1 MDTQATQLRP
11 SRPTVLGSVS
21 TLGAALPFLALL
33 VVGVLFPLFGG
44 GYWGVIATRACVYWV
59 LVSGLN
65 LVVGFAGQIAI
76 GWVALL
82 TLGAYTT
89 SVLAAGNVMP
99 ALPPYLALAIAA
111 VVGAIFGLIIGL
123 PALRLRTFYF
133 AITTLGFAT
142 IVTQVALAWQ
152 SVTGGG
158 VGVAGPIFPEPFA
171 SQWGF
176 YYFCFGLAAICTW
189 TTANIAASR
198 FGRAL
203 TAIRDAE
210 VAAEASGIAKP
221 ALLGAV
227 FLFSGAVAAVAGGLF
242 AALQSYITPDAFT
255 LDLSVLFF
263 IAILIGGRGSIL
275 GPLLGTILLTVLPEF
290 AAPLVAW
297 STFLYAAL
305 LLVIVLVIP
314 GGIAELLDFKN
325 RRPLESDRAII
336 PRPDLLDRLLG
347 TTPNAGALTLQ
358 QVALSFGG
366 VQAIDGL
373 DLEIRPGQVHGLI
386 GPNGS
391 GKTTTLNVI
400 SGYYA
405 PQRGAVRLNDAA
417 MPVLARHQRAR
428 MRIART
434 FQTPRIVGSASV
446 LQNVMIGGTIDGEG
460 TFVESLLS
468 LPRHRRDEAM
478 LRDTAMLAL
487 AAVGLERLAQ
497 VRADRL
503 QHSELR
509 FTEIARALMLR
520 PAFLLLDEPAAGLS
534 AEEIARLSALLLA
547 IARAGTGVLLVEHH
561 PDLIFDICHYV
572 TVLNLGMPIS
582 EPDPLLD
589 VAGLSSGYGKIGV
602 LRGVDLN
609 VGAGEVVAL
618 LGPNGAGKT
627 TLLRAVSGLLPWSG
641 SVRFAGRDLAG
652 FSPRETVRCGLAH
665 VVEGHRVF
673 TQLSVLDNLLLAAY
687 DLPRGERAV
696 RVEEVFGLFPEIAA
710 KRHER
715 AAALS
720 GGQQQILAVAQGLVR
735 RPRLLMLDEPSA
747 GLSPVLVDRVL
758 VVVQRL
764 REAGTAVLLVEQLI
778 EKALALADRVYALAR
793 GSIVLEAKTGEA
805 DLPLRLQHA
814 YMATGSF
821 HT

>member
-1 MDTQATQLRP
+1 MDTPAAQLRP
-11 SRPTVLGSVS
+11 SRAQLLGSAN
-21 TLGAALPFLALL
+21 TLGTALPFLLL
-33 VVGVLFPLFGG
+33 LLLGAAFPLFGG

-89 SVLAAGNVMP
+89 SVLVAGNATP
-99 ALPPYLALAIAA
+99 PFPPYLALAIAA
-111 VVGAIFGLIIGL
+111 VVGAAFGLIVGL

-158 VGVAGPIFPEPFA
+158 VGVPGPVFPEPF
-171 SQWGF
+171 SSLWGF

-189 TTANIAASR
+189 MTANIAASR

-210 VAAEASGIAKP
+210 VAAEASGISKP
-221 ALLGAV
+221 ALLVAV

-242 AALQSYITPDAFT
+242 ATLQSYITPDAFT

-297 STFLYAAL
+297 STFLYAVL
-305 LLVIVLVIP
+305 LLVIVLAMP
-314 GGIAELLDFKN
+314 GGIAEILDFKN
-325 RRPLESDRAII
+325 RRPLASNRAII
-336 PRPDLLDRLLG
+336 PQPDLLPRLLCAP
-347 TTPNAGALTLQ
+347 TIATGALTLE
-358 QVALSFGG
+358 QVALRFGG
-366 VQAIDGL
+366 VRAIDGL
-373 DLEIRPGQVHGLI
+373 DLEIASGQVHGLI

-405 PQRGAVRLNDAA
+405 QQSGTVRLNGAA
-417 MPVLARHQRAR
+417 LQVSARHQRAR

-446 LQNVMIGGTIDGEG
+446 LENVMIGGTIDGEA

-468 LPRHRRDEAM
+468 LPRHRRDETK

-487 AAVGLERLAQ
+487 AIVGLERLAP

-534 AEEIARLSALLLA
+534 AEEIARLGALIVA
-547 IARAGTGVLLVEHH
+547 IARAGAGVLVVEHH
-561 PDLIFDICHYV
+561 PDLIFDVCHRV
-572 TVLNLGMPIS
+572 TVLNLGKI
-582 EPDPLLD
+582 LA
-589 VAGLSSGYGKIGV
+589 AGTPTEIRSH
-602 LRGVDLN
+602 R
-609 VGAGEVVAL
+609 EVVNAY
-618 LGPNGAGKT
+618 LGG
-627 TLLRAVSGLLPWSG
+627 
-641 SVRFAGRDLAG
+641 
-652 FSPRETVRCGLAH
+652 
-665 VVEGHRVF
+665 
-673 TQLSVLDNLLLAAY
+673 
-687 DLPRGERAV
+687 
-696 RVEEVFGLFPEIAA
+696 
-710 KRHER
+710 
-715 AAALS
+715 
-720 GGQQQILAVAQGLVR
+720 
-735 RPRLLMLDEPSA
+735 
-747 GLSPVLVDRVL
+747 
-758 VVVQRL
+758 
-764 REAGTAVLLVEQLI
+764 
-778 EKALALADRVYALAR
+778 
-793 GSIVLEAKTGEA
+793 
-805 DLPLRLQHA
+805 
-814 YMATGSF
+814 
-821 HT
+821 

>member
-1 MDTQATQLRP
+1 MDARMTQVRP
-11 SRPTVLGSVS
+11 SRADA
-21 TLGAALPFLALL
+21 LGATGALGVALPFLALL
-33 VVGVLFPLFGG
+33 VIGIAFPLFGG

-89 SVLAAGNVMP
+89 SVLVAGNVTP
-99 ALPPYLALAIAA
+99 ALPPYLALSLAA
-111 VVGAIFGLIIGL
+111 VVGAIFGLIVGL

-158 VGVAGPIFPEPFA
+158 VGVAGPIFPKPFD

-176 YYFCFGLAAICTW
+176 YYFCFALAAICTW
-189 TTANIAASR
+189 MTANIAASR

-210 VAAEASGIAKP
+210 VAAEACGIAKP
-221 ALLGAV
+221 PLLALV
-227 FLFSGAVAAVAGGLF
+227 FLFSGAVAAIAGGLF
-242 AALQSYITPDAFT
+242 ASLQSYITPDAFT

-263 IAILIGGRGSIL
+263 IAILIGGRSSIL

-297 STFLYAAL
+297 STFLYAVL
-305 LLVIVLVIP
+305 LLVIVLAMP
-314 GGIAELLDFKN
+314 GGIAELLDYKN
-325 RRPLESDRAII
+325 RRPLESGRAIV
-336 PRPDLLDRLLG
+336 PRPELLTRLLAAPADAG
-347 TTPNAGALTLQ
+347 AGALTLE
-358 QVALSFGG
+358 QVALAFGG
-366 VQAIDGL
+366 VHAIDGL
-373 DLEIRPGQVHGLI
+373 DLEIRSGQIHGLI

-405 PQRGAVRLNDAA
+405 QQSGAVRLNGAA
-417 MPVLARHQRAR
+417 LPVLERHRRAH

-446 LQNVMIGGTIDGEG
+446 LQNVMIGGTIDGAC

-468 LPRHRRDEAM
+468 LPRHRRDEVL

-487 AAVGLERLAQ
+487 AAVGLERLAA

-534 AEEIARLSALLLA
+534 AEEIGRLGALVVA

-561 PDLIFDICHYV
+561 ADLIFDICHHV
-572 TVLNLGMPIS
+572 TVLNLGKN
-582 EPDPLLD
+582 LA
-589 VAGLSSGYGKIGV
+589 AGTPGEI
-602 LRGVDLN
+602 R
-609 VGAGEVVAL
+609 AHREVVNAY
-618 LGPNGAGKT
+618 LGG
-627 TLLRAVSGLLPWSG
+627 
-641 SVRFAGRDLAG
+641 
-652 FSPRETVRCGLAH
+652 
-665 VVEGHRVF
+665 
-673 TQLSVLDNLLLAAY
+673 
-687 DLPRGERAV
+687 
-696 RVEEVFGLFPEIAA
+696 
-710 KRHER
+710 
-715 AAALS
+715 
-720 GGQQQILAVAQGLVR
+720 
-735 RPRLLMLDEPSA
+735 
-747 GLSPVLVDRVL
+747 
-758 VVVQRL
+758 
-764 REAGTAVLLVEQLI
+764 
-778 EKALALADRVYALAR
+778 
-793 GSIVLEAKTGEA
+793 
-805 DLPLRLQHA
+805 
-814 YMATGSF
+814 
-821 HT
+821 

>member
-1 MDTQATQLRP
+1 MDMPMTQVRP
-11 SRPTVLGSVS
+11 SRADALGATS
-21 TLGAALPFLALL
+21 TLGVALPFLVLL
-33 VVGVLFPLFGG
+33 VIGIAFPLFGG

-89 SVLAAGNVMP
+89 SVLVAGNVTP
-99 ALPPYLALAIAA
+99 ELSPYLALAIAA
-111 VVGAIFGLIIGL
+111 VVGAIFGLIVGL

-158 VGVAGPIFPEPFA
+158 VGVAGPIFPKPFD

-189 TTANIAASR
+189 MTANIAASR

-210 VAAEASGIAKP
+210 VAAEACGIAKP
-221 ALLGAV
+221 ALLALV

-242 AALQSYITPDAFT
+242 ASLQSYITPDAFT

-263 IAILIGGRGSIL
+263 IAILIGGRSSIL

-297 STFLYAAL
+297 STFLYAVL
-305 LLVIVLVIP
+305 LLVIVLAMP
-314 GGIAELLDFKN
+314 GGIAELLDYKN
-325 RRPLESDRAII
+325 RRPLESGRAIV
-336 PRPDLLDRLLG
+336 PRPELLDRLLAAPAG
-347 TTPNAGALTLQ
+347 ADAGALTLE
-358 QVALSFGG
+358 QVALAFGG
-366 VQAIDGL
+366 VHAIDGL
-373 DLEIRPGQVHGLI
+373 DLEIRSGQIHGLI

-405 PQRGAVRLNDAA
+405 QQSGTVRLNGAA
-417 MPVLARHQRAR
+417 LPVLERHRRAY

-446 LQNVMIGGTIDGEG
+446 LQNVMIGGTIDGQG

-487 AAVGLERLAQ
+487 AAVGLERLAP

-534 AEEIARLSALLLA
+534 AEEIGRLGALVVA
-547 IARAGTGVLLVEHH
+547 ISRAGTGVLLVEHH
-561 PDLIFDICHYV
+561 ADLIFDICHHV
-572 TVLNLGMPIS
+572 TVLNLGKN
-582 EPDPLLD
+582 LA
-589 VAGLSSGYGKIGV
+589 AGTPAEIRSH
-602 LRGVDLN
+602 R
-609 VGAGEVVAL
+609 EVVNAY
-618 LGPNGAGKT
+618 LGG
-627 TLLRAVSGLLPWSG
+627 
-641 SVRFAGRDLAG
+641 
-652 FSPRETVRCGLAH
+652 
-665 VVEGHRVF
+665 
-673 TQLSVLDNLLLAAY
+673 
-687 DLPRGERAV
+687 
-696 RVEEVFGLFPEIAA
+696 
-710 KRHER
+710 
-715 AAALS
+715 
-720 GGQQQILAVAQGLVR
+720 
-735 RPRLLMLDEPSA
+735 
-747 GLSPVLVDRVL
+747 
-758 VVVQRL
+758 
-764 REAGTAVLLVEQLI
+764 
-778 EKALALADRVYALAR
+778 
-793 GSIVLEAKTGEA
+793 
-805 DLPLRLQHA
+805 
-814 YMATGSF
+814 
-821 HT
+821 

>member
-1 MDTQATQLRP
+1 MNRMSLPLTQSTSRTTGFGATF
-11 SRPTVLGSVS
+11 SLG
-21 TLGAALPFLALL
+21 GALPLL
-33 VVGVLFPLFGG
+33 VLLVIGLVFPLFGG

-59 LVSGLN
+59 LVAGLN

-89 SVLAAGNVMP
+89 SVLAAGNAMP
-99 ALPPYLALAIAA
+99 ALPPYLALAIAG
-111 VVGAIFGLIIGL
+111 VVGAVFGLIIGL

-158 VGVAGPIFPEPFA
+158 VGVPGPVFPPPFD

-176 YYFCFGLAAICTW
+176 YYFCFGLAAVCTW
-189 TTANIAASR
+189 MTFNIAASR

-210 VAAEASGIAKP
+210 VAAEACGIAKP
-221 ALLGAV
+221 ALLALV
-227 FLFSGAVAAVAGGLF
+227 FLFSGAVAGVAGGLF
-242 AALQSYITPDAFT
+242 ASLQSYITPDAFT
-255 LDLSVLFF
+255 IDLSVLFF
-263 IAILIGGRGSIL
+263 IAILIGGHGSIL

-305 LLVIVLVIP
+305 LLVIVLAMP

-325 RRPLESDRAII
+325 RRPLETGRAIV
-336 PRPDLLDRLLG
+336 PSPDLLPQLLG
-347 TTPNAGALTLQ
+347 RPDNAGALQLSD
-358 QVALSFGG
+358 VMLSFGA
-366 VQAIDGL
+366 VRAIDGL
-373 DLEIRPGQVHGLI
+373 DLDIKPARVHGLI

-405 PQRGAVRLNDAA
+405 QKRGSVTLAGTDLPMLQRSR
-417 MPVLARHQRAR
+417 RAH

-446 LQNVMIGGTIDGEG
+446 LENVMIGATIDGQA
-460 TFVESLLS
+460 TFVESLLA
-468 LPRHRRDEAM
+468 LPRHRRDEAS
-478 LRDTAMLAL
+478 LRDRAMLAL
-487 AAVGLERLAQ
+487 AAVGLERLAA

-534 AEEIARLSALLLA
+534 GEEITRLGALVAA

-561 PDLIFDICHYV
+561 ADLIFDVCDEV
-572 TVLNLGMPIS
+572 TVLNLGKKLAEGTPAEIRAH
-582 EPDPLLD
+582 P
-589 VAGLSSGYGKIGV
+589 
-602 LRGVDLN
+602 
-609 VGAGEVVAL
+609 EVVNAY
-618 LGPNGAGKT
+618 LG
-627 TLLRAVSGLLPWSG
+627 S
-641 SVRFAGRDLAG
+641 
-652 FSPRETVRCGLAH
+652 
-665 VVEGHRVF
+665 
-673 TQLSVLDNLLLAAY
+673 
-687 DLPRGERAV
+687 
-696 RVEEVFGLFPEIAA
+696 
-710 KRHER
+710 
-715 AAALS
+715 
-720 GGQQQILAVAQGLVR
+720 
-735 RPRLLMLDEPSA
+735 
-747 GLSPVLVDRVL
+747 
-758 VVVQRL
+758 
-764 REAGTAVLLVEQLI
+764 
-778 EKALALADRVYALAR
+778 
-793 GSIVLEAKTGEA
+793 
-805 DLPLRLQHA
+805 
-814 YMATGSF
+814 
-821 HT
+821 